1 MFSYSSELSH
11 YDKGVEDS
19 KVLQL
24 TSTFNNK
31 IRDKKSLKLSSSLNN
46 YPLYI

>member
-1 MFSYSSELSH
+1 MFSYSSELSN

-31 IRDKKSLKLSSSLNN
+31 IRDKKSLKLSSSLKN
-46 YPLYI
+46 YPLFI